1 MDEFLVC
8 VGHAAGRSRVAR
20 WSVLRGFRKTLSL
33 ICFRG
38 VPFVWSVILLI
49 APMGM
54 SVAGEKFEWCGKNVL
69 CRTLGVGD
77 EETSGQNKAASQSA
91 VTLGG
96 NQKNSKGK
104 KKVAATDSAAGL
116 FYVYADGKVCEGI
129 YEGARYKGEC
139 GSGKWYS
146 KVKVTMD
153 GATYEG
159 MVRSTHFEGFGT
171 TRFDSG
177 ALYVGQFKA
186 DRYHGKGTYT
196 WPNKSRYKG
205 QFQKG
210 KRHGQ
215 GRFQWA
221 DGAVY
226 EGSWR
231 QEEIQGNGK
240 LTNPDESVY
249 VGGFKSGVFSG
260 KGSFTWPNGNSHKGS
275 YRQGKIQGS
284 GTYVYRDKGK
294 LVGKYVGNFVD
305 GQRAGRGKFTWADGT
320 SLEGVFKAG
329 KPWSGTRR
337 NSVGKSVATYKAG
350 KEYLK

>member
-1 MDEFLVC
+1 MDKCLVC
-8 VGHAAGRSRVAR
+8 VGHAPGRSRLAH
-20 WSVLRGFRKTLSL
+20 WWVLRGVRKTLSQIFL
-33 ICFRG
+33 G
-38 VPFVWSVILLI
+38 AVPFVWSVILLI
-49 APMGM
+49 APTGL
-54 SVAGEKFEWCGKNVL
+54 SIAGEKFEFCGKNVL
-69 CRTLGVGD
+69 CRTLGAGD
-77 EETSGQNKAASQSA
+77 EKTSGQGKAGNPSA
-91 VTLGG
+91 VTPGG
-96 NQKNSKGK
+96 NKKNNKGK
-104 KKVAATDSAAGL
+104 KKGAATDLAAEL
-116 FYVYADGKVCEGI
+116 FYVYANGKVCDGI

-139 GSGKWYS
+139 GTGKWYS

-153 GATYEG
+153 SATYQG
-159 MVRSTHFEGFGT
+159 MVRSAHFEGFGT
-171 TRFDSG
+171 IRFDSG

-196 WPNKSRYKG
+196 WADKREYKG
-205 QFQKG
+205 QFRKG

-226 EGSWR
+226 EGAWR

-240 LTNPDESVY
+240 LTSPDGSVY
-249 VGGFKSGVFSG
+249 VGGFKNGIFSG
-260 KGSFTWPNGNSHKGS
+260 RGSFAWPNGNSHKGQ

-284 GTYVYRDKGK
+284 GTYIYRDKGK

-305 GQRAGRGKFTWADGT
+305 GQRTGRGTFTWADGT

-329 KPWSGTRR
+329 KPWSGIRK
-337 NSVGKSVATYKAG
+337 NSVGKRVATYKAG